1 MTGRQLP
8 IGEFARRSRLPVS
21 TLRYYH
27 ELGLLLPARVDET
40 SGYRYYDASQ
50 LEGAVLVGE
59 LRRLGMSPSEIARIT
74 SGSSPLA
81 EGLTAHRHRL
91 VDEVDELTGRIELID
106 ALLSSAVDQSFHQ
119 VQVESRAAEEVP
131 GLRGQVNSDSVAPRI
146 RRLAVTLRGQMR
158 AAGLADPPWYGAMF
172 PLDLDA
178 DPIEL
183 VVFAGGTE
191 SSDRSVSTV
200 DLPGGD
206 HAVVNH
212 EGRRNLTAAYEAVL
226 DWAES
231 HERQPAGS
239 LIEEYRPDDET
250 TVAIDLRAVD

>member
-1 MTGRQLP
+1 MSGRQLP

-74 SGSSPLA
+74 SGSLSLA
-81 EGLTAHRHRL
+81 AGLTAHRRRL
-91 VDEVDELTGRIELID
+91 VDDVDDLTARVELID
-106 ALLSSAVDQSFHQ
+106 ALLTSAADRSSHEVEVQS
-119 VQVESRAAEEVP
+119 RPAKEVP
-131 GLRGQVNSDSVAPRI
+131 GLRGWVESESVATRI
-146 RRLAVTLRGQMR
+146 RRLAATLRGQIR
-158 AAGLADPPWYGAMF
+158 AEGLADPSWYGAMF
-172 PLDLDA
+172 SLDLDA

-183 VVFAGGTE
+183 AVFAGGTE
-191 SSDRSVSTV
+191 SPVGSVSTV

-206 HAVVNH
+206 HAVTNH
-212 EGRRNLTAAYEAVL
+212 QGRRNLTAAYETVL
-226 DWAES
+226 DWTVEQGR
-231 HERQPAGS
+231 EPNGV
-239 LIEEYRPDDET
+239 LIEEYRSGGLT
-250 TVAIDLRAVD
+250 TVAIDLKPIS